1 LKKDLLGVQLL
12 ELGFFEPETRNPK
25 LETRNPKLETSN
37 NRALTVFLMS
47 ESILIVDDE
56 RGIRETLSAVLRDEG
71 FHADAVE
78 SGEEC
83 LKAIARRAYGCVL
96 LDVWLPGISG
106 LETLQQMRDAN
117 SDVAVVII
125 SGHGN
130 IETAVRATKLGAF
143 DFIEKPLSI
152 EKTVLTIR
160 NALRQ
165 RQLERANAEM
175 SAELKEEYEM
185 VGESVAMRA
194 LRKQIAVVAPTDGR
208 VLISGESGAGKEL
221 VARAIHAQSRRAAA
235 PFIEVNSAAIPE
247 ELIESELFGH
257 VKGSFTG
264 ATAAKKGKF
273 ELADGATLFLDEVS
287 DMSANV
293 QAKVLRVLE
302 EQRFEPVGSNTPI
315 NVDVRVVAA
324 TNKRL
329 DEEIEKG
336 TFRSD
341 LFFRLNVI
349 PFEVPPLR
357 ERVED
362 VPLLIDHFNRR
373 FAKAYGKKPKVFD
386 AEAIE
391 LMQRYSWPG
400 NVREL
405 RNTIERVVILHQ
417 NHRVAVTNLPAFGD
431 SEPPASSYRFPSFKE
446 ASDAYHREFIQRKLD
461 EAEGNVSRAAE
472 LMGIDRSHL
481 YRRMRALG
489 ISVRGERA

>member
-1 LKKDLLGVQLL
+1 
-12 ELGFFEPETRNPK
+12 
-25 LETRNPKLETSN
+25 
-37 NRALTVFLMS
+37 MS

-71 FHADAVE
+71 FNADAVAT
-78 SGEEC
+78 GEEC

-96 LDVWLPGISG
+96 LDVWLPGING
-106 LETLQQMRDAN
+106 LETLSQIRESNCDA
-117 SDVAVVII
+117 AVVII

-130 IETAVRATKLGAF
+130 VETAVRATKLGAF

-152 EKTVLTIR
+152 EKTVLTVR

-165 RQLERANAEM
+165 RQLERANEEM
-175 SAELKEEYEM
+175 SAELKAEYEM

-194 LRKQIAVVAPTDGR
+194 LRKQITVVAPTDGR

-273 ELADGATLFLDEVS
+273 EIADGATLFLDEVS
-287 DMSANV
+287 DMSPNV

-302 EQRFEPVGSNTPI
+302 EQRFEPVGSNTPLS
-315 NVDVRVVAA
+315 VDVRVIAA

-357 ERVED
+357 ERLED
-362 VPLLIDHFNRR
+362 VPLLIDHFNQR
-373 FAKAYGKKPKVFD
+373 FAKAHGKKPKRFD
-386 AEAIE
+386 AKAIE
-391 LMQRYSWPG
+391 AMQRYSWPG

-405 RNTIERVVILHQ
+405 RNTVERVMIMHQ
-417 NHRVAVTNLPAFGD
+417 NHRVGVKNLPAFGD
-431 SEPPASSYRFPSFKE
+431 TEPPASSYRFPSFKE

-461 EAEGNVSRAAE
+461 EAGGNVSRAAE

-489 ISVRGERA
+489 LSARG

>member
-1 LKKDLLGVQLL
+1 
-12 ELGFFEPETRNPK
+12 
-25 LETRNPKLETSN
+25 
-37 NRALTVFLMS
+37 MS

-56 RGIRETLSAVLRDEG
+56 RGIRESLAAVLRDEG
-71 FHADAVE
+71 FAPDAVAT
-78 SGEEC
+78 GEEC
-83 LKAIARRAYGCVL
+83 LKAIGQRAYGCVL
-96 LDVWLPGISG
+96 LDVWLPGLSG
-106 LETLQQMRDAN
+106 LETLQQMREAN
-117 SDVAVVII
+117 CEAAVVII

-130 IETAVRATKLGAF
+130 VETAVRATKLGAF

-165 RQLERANAEM
+165 RKLELANQTLA
-175 SAELKEEYEM
+175 AELNEEYAM
-185 VGESVAMRA
+185 IGESVSMRA

-208 VLISGESGAGKEL
+208 VLISGESGVGKEL
-221 VARAIHAQSRRAAA
+221 VARAIHLQSRRASA

-247 ELIESELFGH
+247 ELVESELFGH
-257 VKGSFTG
+257 VKGAFTG

-302 EQRFEPVGSNTPI
+302 EQRFEPVGSNMPVS
-315 NVDVRVVAA
+315 VDVRVIAA
-324 TNKRL
+324 TNKKL

-341 LFFRLNVI
+341 LYFRLNVI
-349 PFEVPPLR
+349 PFEVPALR
-357 ERVED
+357 ERLED
-362 VPLLIDHFNRR
+362 VPLLVEHFNRR
-373 FAKAYGKKPKVFD
+373 FVAAYGRTLLRFDAKAI
-386 AEAIE
+386 EA
-391 LMQRYSWPG
+391 MQSYSWPG

-405 RNTIERVVILHQ
+405 RNTVERIVIMHDN
-417 NHRVAVTNLPAFGD
+417 NHKVGVKDLPTFG
-431 SEPPASSYRFPSFKE
+431 SAEPPASSYRFPSFKE
-446 ASDAYHREFIQRKLD
+446 ASDAYHREFIQRKLE
-461 EAEGNVSRAAE
+461 EADGNVSRAAE

-489 ISVRGERA
+489 ITARN

>member
-1 LKKDLLGVQLL
+1 MPD
-12 ELGFFEPETRNPK
+12 
-25 LETRNPKLETSN
+25 
-37 NRALTVFLMS
+37 
-47 ESILIVDDE
+47 SILIVDDE
-56 RGIRETLSAVLRDEG
+56 RGIRETLRGVMEDEG
-71 FHADAVE
+71 FVADAVAT
-78 SGEEC
+78 GEEC
-83 LKAIARRAYGCVL
+83 LKSIERRAYGCVL
-96 LDVWLPGISG
+96 LDVWLPGIDG
-106 LETLQQMRDAN
+106 LETFKQLRAAGSDA
-117 SDVAVVII
+117 AVVII

-130 IETAVRATKLGAF
+130 IETAVLATKLGAF

-152 EKTVLTIR
+152 EKTVLTVR

-165 RQLERANAEM
+165 RQLEFVNEELA
-175 SAELKEEYEM
+175 AELKEEYAM
-185 VGESVAMRA
+185 IGESVAMRA

-257 VKGSFTG
+257 VKGAFTG

-302 EQRFEPVGSNTPI
+302 EQRFEPVGSNTPV
-315 NVDVRVVAA
+315 NVDVRVIAA
-324 TNKRL
+324 TNKLL

-357 ERVED
+357 ERLED
-362 VPLLIDHFNRR
+362 VPLLIEHFNQR
-373 FAKAYGKKPKVFD
+373 FSLAYGKKAKRFDPK
-386 AEAIE
+386 AIE
-391 LMQRYSWPG
+391 AMQRYSWPG

-405 RNTIERVVILHQ
+405 RNTVARVMIMHQ
-417 NHRVAVTNLPAFGD
+417 NQRVSVKDLPCFGD
-431 SEPPASSYRFPSFKE
+431 AEPPASSYRFPSFKE
-446 ASDAYHREFIQRKLD
+446 ASDAYHREFIQRKID
-461 EAEGNVSRAAE
+461 EAGGNVSRAAE

-489 ISVRGERA
+489 IGSKGERSAAS

>member
-1 LKKDLLGVQLL
+1 
-12 ELGFFEPETRNPK
+12 
-25 LETRNPKLETSN
+25 
-37 NRALTVFLMS
+37 MS

-130 IETAVRATKLGAF
+130 VETAVRATKLGAF

-152 EKTVLTIR
+152 EKTILTIR

-165 RQLERANAEM
+165 RQLERVNAEM

-221 VARAIHAQSRRAAA
+221 VARAVHAQSRRAAA

-357 ERVED
+357 ERIED

-386 AEAIE
+386 PEAIE

-417 NHRVAVTNLPAFGD
+417 NHRVAVTNLPAFGE

-461 EAEGNVSRAAE
+461 EADGNVSRAAE

-489 ISVRGERA
+489 IRTER

>member
-1 LKKDLLGVQLL
+1 
-12 ELGFFEPETRNPK
+12 
-25 LETRNPKLETSN
+25 
-37 NRALTVFLMS
+37 MS

-56 RGIRETLSAVLRDEG
+56 RGIRETLTAVLRDEG
-71 FHADAVE
+71 FAAEAVA

-83 LKAIARRAYGCVL
+83 LQALGRRAYGCVL
-96 LDVWLPGISG
+96 LDVWLPGING
-106 LETLQQMRDAN
+106 LDTLRRMRESN
-117 SDVAVVII
+117 SDAAVVII

-152 EKTVLTIR
+152 ERTVLTVR

-165 RQLERANAEM
+165 QRLELINAEL
-175 SAELKEEYEM
+175 SAELAQEYAM

-194 LRKQIAVVAPTDGR
+194 LRQQITVVAPTDGR
-208 VLISGESGAGKEL
+208 VLIYGESGTGKEL

-235 PFIEVNSAAIPE
+235 RFVEVNSAAIPE

-257 VKGSFTG
+257 VRGAFTG

-302 EQRFEPVGSNTPI
+302 EQRFEPVGSNTPVS
-315 NVDVRVVAA
+315 VDVRVIAA
-324 TNKRL
+324 TNKLL
-329 DEEIEKG
+329 DEEIDKG

-349 PFEVPPLR
+349 PFEIPPLR
-357 ERVED
+357 ERLED
-362 VPLLIDHFNRR
+362 VPLLIEHFNKR
-373 FAKAYGKKPKVFD
+373 FAKAYGKKAKRFD
-386 AEAIE
+386 EKAVEA
-391 LMQRYSWPG
+391 MQRHSWPG

-405 RNTIERVVILHQ
+405 RNTVERVVIMHQ
-417 NHRVAVTNLPAFGD
+417 NHRVGVKDLPAFGD
-431 SEPPASSYRFPSFKE
+431 AEPPASSYRFPSFKE

-461 EAEGNVSRAAE
+461 EADGNVSRAAE
-472 LMGIDRSHL
+472 SMGIDRSHL

-489 ISVRGERA
+489 IGGRGERAGAS

>member
-1 LKKDLLGVQLL
+1 
-12 ELGFFEPETRNPK
+12 
-25 LETRNPKLETSN
+25 
-37 NRALTVFLMS
+37 MS

-221 VARAIHAQSRRAAA
+221 VARAVHAQSRRAAA

-257 VKGSFTG
+257 VKGAFTG

-362 VPLLIDHFNRR
+362 VPLLIEHFNRR

-417 NHRVAVTNLPAFGD
+417 NHRVAITNLPAFGE

-489 ISVRGERA
+489 ISARGERA